1 MRLPWPRTLRSRL
14 VAAAALALAAA
25 ALVLFPGRRLVF
37 ALAVGTGIGRD
48 ALQARVDAVE
58 EKAVRGEP
66 FSADDRAF
74 LVDLYR
80 TIATGGRVV
89 VFARRSGRLL
99 HHYLDGSGADLRLDP
114 EIFTGNAKVRRR
126 MAALRAAAAAAP
138 VDEPVALS
146 SGTFYMPDASQAD
159 SVYGLYDGTL
169 RVERVA
175 APGGARVLRWRAEVP
190 GPGPPT
196 RRSSSS
202 TAIPRGVLPAAQ
214 RRERVARRRTA
225 AHRQR
230 AGRAS
235 RAGGARAAVP
245 RVRGVGRAARGRS
258 LSVRRDAPTLRAG
271 ARRRTRTRRR
281 PRAGGACRS
290 RPGVGRGRRTP
301 PRRRRTSRGAPRC
314 APPSACRSPSTTPRP
329 AA

>member
-1 MRLPWPRTLRSRL
+1 MRLRCPRTLRSRL
-14 VAAAALALAAA
+14 VAGAALAVAAA

-114 EIFTGNAKVRRR
+114 GIFTGNAKVRRR

-190 GPGPPT
+190 WTWPSYAEIELEHGDPHAECFP
-196 RRSSSS
+196 
-202 TAIPRGVLPAAQ
+202 LPSVASAWLGGEPLRIDNGLGERLAQ
-214 RRERVARRRTA
+214 EGLARPFLA
-225 AHRQR
+225 YAEWDE
-230 AGRAS
+230 
-235 RAGGARAAVP
+235 P
-245 RVRGVGRAARGRS
+245 LEPVR
-258 LSVRRDAPTLRAG
+258 
-271 ARRRTRTRRR
+271 
-281 PRAGGACRS
+281 
-290 RPGVGRGRRTP
+290 
-301 PRRRRTSRGAPRC
+301 
-314 APPSACRSPSTTPRP
+314 
-329 AA
+329 